1 MSYGGFLRN
10 STGLKS
16 NQCQKPLTLET
27 YHPNYLFK
35 EGELTTKILGTQSQ
49 LRSAEYRIK
58 TGALIHHLV
67 NEIIKKIIVKKN
79 FILPF
84 LSSILCLEILSF
96 EVLETISYTWSI
108 SKSSINKSSQK
119 AIENCSFFIS
129 PNTEG
134 MYIFQIKADV
144 FKLCLAQFFVI
155 FKNRLLN

>member
-67 NEIIKKIIVKKN
+67 NEIIKKIIVKKK
-79 FILPF
+79 FYPAILIFYIMFRNTKFWSFRNYF
-84 LSSILCLEILSF
+84 LHLIYLKIQYQQELTESHWKLL
-96 EVLETISYTWSI
+96 
-108 SKSSINKSSQK
+108 
-119 AIENCSFFIS
+119 FFYF
-129 PNTEG
+129 PK
-134 MYIFQIKADV
+134 YRRDV
-144 FKLCLAQFFVI
+144 YFSD
-155 FKNRLLN
+155 

>member
-35 EGELTTKILGTQSQ
+35 EGELTTKILGTQTQ

-67 NEIIKKIIVKKN
+67 NEIIKKIIVKKK
-79 FILPF
+79 FYPAILIFYIMFRNTKFWSFRNYF
-84 LSSILCLEILSF
+84 LHLIYLKIQYQQELTESHWKLL
-96 EVLETISYTWSI
+96 
-108 SKSSINKSSQK
+108 
-119 AIENCSFFIS
+119 FFYF
-129 PNTEG
+129 PK
-134 MYIFQIKADV
+134 YRRDV
-144 FKLCLAQFFVI
+144 YFSD
-155 FKNRLLN
+155 